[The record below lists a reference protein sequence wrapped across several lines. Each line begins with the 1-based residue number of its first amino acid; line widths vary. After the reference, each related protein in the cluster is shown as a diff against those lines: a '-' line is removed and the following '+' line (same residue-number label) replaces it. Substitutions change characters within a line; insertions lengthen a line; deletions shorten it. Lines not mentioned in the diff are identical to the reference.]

1 MLEVAAIDVYYGR
14 SHVLQGISLMVRA
27 GEVVV
32 LLGRNGAGKTTTF
45 RAIMGLTPPRRGTVS
60 FEQKSITHLPPHAIV
75 RAGLGLAPSGRRLF
89 GALTVAEN
97 LALAE
102 QPGGPWTR
110 ERVFALFPKLA
121 ELASRRAAFLSG
133 GEQQML
139 KIARALLSQPRLLL
153 LDEPTEGLAPVVVR
167 ELGGWLRGMRAEG
180 LSILMAEQN
189 ARFALALAD
198 RGYVMEKGRILHEGT
213 ASELRSAPELATHLA
228 VGSRPSL
235 AKTDANG
242 TGIAGDATRHTRP
255 IRL

>member
-1 MLEVAAIDVYYGR
+1 MLEVAAIDVYYGS
-14 SHVLQGISLMVRA
+14 SHILQGVSLAVAA

-45 RAIMGLTPPRRGTVS
+45 RAIMGLTPPRRGVIR
-60 FEQKSITHLPPHAIV
+60 FEGRTISGAPPHTIV

-89 GALTVAEN
+89 GDLTVAEN

-102 QPGGPWTR
+102 RPGGPWTR
-110 ERVFALFPKLA
+110 ARVLGLFPKLA
-121 ELASRRAAFLSG
+121 ELAPRRAAFLSG

-167 ELGGWLRGMRAEG
+167 ELGGWIRGMRAEG
-180 LSILMAEQN
+180 LAILMAEQN

-198 RGYVMEKGRILHEGT
+198 RGYVMEKGRILREGD
-213 ASELRSAPELATHLA
+213 ARQLLESPELATHLA
-228 VGSRPSL
+228 LGPRSRP
-235 AKTDANG
+235 AENA
-242 TGIAGDATRHTRP
+242 
-255 IRL
+255 